1 MGYRC
6 AREALQSLVHAYY
19 KKRDIE
25 GILNCVTDDIFWIGT
40 ESFDCANGKD
50 DLRQLL
56 EKDLEKFPNPFQI
69 KVEEPII
76 QKINDASVMFTVS
89 GHQTEIP
96 NMAFGLN
103 VRATICIR
111 NTETGWLVC
120 NVHVSVPNTELEKY
134 ILEKKLDETRKKEQ
148 VLMASI
154 PGGVAIYRAK
164 KNGRFAT
171 DYISEG
177 LARMCGYTVEEF
189 MEYLKEDALVNVV
202 SEDIPM
208 VEKCVRKALEE
219 NVPISISYRIYS
231 KDKKKILIQLDA
243 NIMFMEQLGED
254 DVAILYAVHTLV
266 SDEKKKTAKEQKR
279 YRDIFNMLGT
289 ACWEWSAEDGYYN
302 SDKYNDYAISGEDQN
317 AIWEDSDYLK
327 FIHPEDQQI
336 IKEFM
341 SKENYDNSKK
351 SIVIRA
357 KMKDGSFRWTEI
369 ICFVEHDSDEHIVR
383 IICVMKD
390 VDQEWIEQKKKLEF
404 ALKTAKEA
412 NQAKTDFL
420 STVSHDMRTP
430 LNGILGL
437 TTLLKE
443 NVVNEKALL
452 DLQQLEMSGK
462 YLLNL
467 INDTL
472 DVSKIENG
480 KLELHPVICDGK
492 AVFDNVIALLNP
504 NLLKKRIQLN
514 MNAENLPFTILY
526 IDVGRVEQIVMNILG
541 NAIKFT
547 PKGGTIDFHMRNLSV
562 KDGVILDEIVIKDN
576 GIGMSQEFL
585 PHLFEPFSQE
595 NHSRTTSY
603 KGTGL
608 GMAITKQL
616 ITLMGGEIKVESTEN
631 VGTTFTFTL
640 PMAIATEEQVAEWKM
655 SKSEKA
661 SDYMLE
667 GKRVL
672 LCEDHPLNATIATRL
687 LNKKGM
693 IVEHAENGKDGVDMF
708 QKSSIDYYD
717 LILMDIRMPVMDG
730 MEATR
735 EIRKLLRKDANE
747 IPIVAMTANAFEED
761 MKQAKDV
768 GMNAYLSKPIETS
781 QFYVTLQN
789 ILL

>member
-1 MGYRC
+1 M
-6 AREALQSLVHAYY
+6 
-19 KKRDIE
+19 
-25 GILNCVTDDIFWIGT
+25 
-40 ESFDCANGKD
+40 
-50 DLRQLL
+50 
-56 EKDLEKFPNPFQI
+56 
-69 KVEEPII
+69 
-76 QKINDASVMFTVS
+76 
-89 GHQTEIP
+89 
-96 NMAFGLN
+96 
-103 VRATICIR
+103 
-111 NTETGWLVC
+111 
-120 NVHVSVPNTELEKY
+120 
-134 ILEKKLDETRKKEQ
+134 
-148 VLMASI
+148 
-154 PGGVAIYRAK
+154 
-164 KNGRFAT
+164 
-171 DYISEG
+171 
-177 LARMCGYTVEEF
+177 
-189 MEYLKEDALVNVV
+189 
-202 SEDIPM
+202 
-208 VEKCVRKALEE
+208 
-219 NVPISISYRIYS
+219 
-231 KDKKKILIQLDA
+231 
-243 NIMFMEQLGED
+243 
-254 DVAILYAVHTLV
+254 
-266 SDEKKKTAKEQKR
+266 
-279 YRDIFNMLGT
+279 
-289 ACWEWSAEDGYYN
+289 
-302 SDKYNDYAISGEDQN
+302 
-317 AIWEDSDYLK
+317 
-327 FIHPEDQQI
+327 
-336 IKEFM
+336 KEFM
-341 SKENYDNSKK
+341 SKENHDNSKK
-351 SIVIRA
+351 SVMIRA
-357 KMKDGSFRWTEI
+357 KMKDGSFRWTKI
-369 ICFVEHDSDEHIVR
+369 IYFVEYDSYEHIVR

-420 STVSHDMRTP
+420 SRVSHDMRTP

-437 TTLLKE
+437 TTLLEE

-492 AVFDNVIALLNP
+492 AVFNNVIALLKP
-504 NLLKKRIQLN
+504 NLLKRRIQLN

-547 PKGGTIDFHMRNLSV
+547 PKGGTIDLHIRNLSV

-603 KGTGL
+603 QGTGL

-616 ITLMGGEIKVESTEN
+616 ITLMGGDVKVESTEN
-631 VGTTFTFTL
+631 VGTIFTVTL
-640 PMAIATEEQVAEWKM
+640 PMAVATEEQVNEWKM
-655 SKSEKA
+655 SKPVKA
-661 SDYMLE
+661 SDYRLE

-708 QKSSIDYYD
+708 QKSSMDYYD

-735 EIRKLLRKDANE
+735 EIRKLLRKDAKE